1 LMIKRKI
8 PMTWRDEYPVLV
20 TADGRIVWSPGLPVA
35 REFAPDSEEK
45 KCALVI
51 AETVARA

>member
-1 LMIKRKI
+1 
-8 PMTWRDEYPVLV
+8 MTRRDQYPVLV

-35 REFAPDSEEK
+35 REFAPDGEEK